1 MFRRFTH
8 HFPFIIYY
16 LLFII
21 SSSTALTLSSCVKEE
36 QYDDTPQ
43 GNLDAL
49 WTIIDENYCFM
60 DYKQEVLGFDWNQVR
75 LDYRQRLN
83 SKMNRT
89 QLFEVLAEMLAVLRD
104 GHVNLYAAH
113 DVGRNWSWY
122 EDFPRNFDT
131 NLQESYLGTDYKI
144 ASGLSYRILPD
155 NIGYVVCP
163 SFATITG
170 DGNIS
175 EVLHYLRLCRGLII
189 DVRGN
194 GGGDLTNAERL
205 ASHFTNERIHVG
217 YIAHKT
223 GPGHNEFS
231 EPEPEY
237 LEPAESVR
245 WQKRTVVLTNRQCYS
260 ATNTFVRDMKHCP
273 RVTILGDQTGGGSG
287 MPFSSE
293 LPCGWSVRFSAA
305 PMYDADMQQIEFGI
319 QPDILVMQTEED
331 SRRDRDT
338 LIESARA
345 ILTSDI

>member
-1 MFRRFTH
+1 M
-8 HFPFIIYY
+8 
-16 LLFII
+16 
-21 SSSTALTLSSCVKEE
+21 
-36 QYDDTPQ
+36 
-43 GNLDAL
+43 
-49 WTIIDENYCFM
+49 
-60 DYKQEVLGFDWNQVR
+60 
-75 LDYRQRLN
+75 
-83 SKMNRT
+83 
-89 QLFEVLAEMLAVLRD
+89 
-104 GHVNLYAAH
+104 
-113 DVGRNWSWY
+113 
-122 EDFPRNFDT
+122 
-131 NLQESYLGTDYKI
+131 
-144 ASGLSYRILPD
+144 
-155 NIGYVVCP
+155 
-163 SFATITG
+163 
-170 DGNIS
+170 
-175 EVLHYLRLCRGLII
+175 
-189 DVRGN
+189 
-194 GGGDLTNAERL
+194 
-205 ASHFTNERIHVG
+205 G